1 MGRVEESEKY
11 RMEAERARQMMPQ
24 FQLEGLWVG
33 KYVLILGGGVFC
45 ASLSLTFPL
54 ARSSDMAHMASR

>member
-33 KYVLILGGGVFC
+33 KYV
-45 ASLSLTFPL
+45 A
-54 ARSSDMAHMASR
+54 